1 MNKAKPEVV
10 SRKALIERISA
21 QNGSTK
27 VEATANLGVVLDA
40 ISEALQEGKK
50 VSLSGFGS
58 FSVQERAAC
67 VRRNPATGESV
78 DVPAKKVVKFK
89 PLIELAPL

>member
-21 QNGSTK
+21 QSGSTK
-27 VEATANLGVVLDA
+27 VEATANLGAVLDA
-40 ISEALQEGKK
+40 ISEALREGKK

-58 FSVQERAAC
+58 FAVQERAAC

-78 DVPAKKVVKFK
+78 EVPAKKIVKFK